1 MTSKKPN
8 LKSNLLTAFENS
20 VKANP
25 ELAKGDFAAI
35 IEAGR
40 ATCIQIDD
48 GLNSEDEAKAKAAAY
63 QMPYLVGILKEMYA
77 TPASRQAVGLPSAG
91 KVGSRGA
98 LAKFTAV
105 NGGKNAG

>member
-1 MTSKKPN
+1 LASPSRGKPSFRGAQQGKFQGGSAMTSKKPN
-8 LKSNLLTAFENS
+8 MKSNLLTAFENS

-35 IEAGR
+35 VEAGR

-63 QMPYLVGILKEMYA
+63 QMPYLVGILKEMHA
-77 TPASRQAVGLPSAG
+77 TP
-91 KVGSRGA
+91 
-98 LAKFTAV
+98 
-105 NGGKNAG
+105 